1 MYAILTLDPRMQQ
14 HEIHVQYQDYKDIF
28 EKKNA
33 NTLPKHWPYDCAIDL
48 EEGTQPLFGPIYNLL
63 QDEFSTF

>member
-33 NTLPKHWPYDCAIDL
+33 NALLEHRPYDYAIDL
-48 EEGTQPLFGPIYNLL
+48 EEGMQPLFGPIYNLL
-63 QDEFSTF
+63 

>member
-1 MYAILTLDPRMQQ
+1 MQQ

-33 NTLPKHWPYDCAIDL
+33 NALLEHRPYDYAIDL
-48 EEGTQPLFGPIYNLL
+48 EEGMQPLFGPIYNLL
-63 QDEFSTF
+63 